1 MEFDNDKQ
9 DELSGPE
16 ASYTGDP
23 GTRLMLAYQG
33 GDESAFD
40 DLVEQYSGRVYALL
54 TRFLGTR
61 ERREDLVQEVFLR
74 VIRARERYQ
83 PTARFSTWLYRIVF
97 NLSVN
102 ESQRAGAKEHRSL
115 DHSFGG
121 EETSGPLEIED
132 GGVPD
137 PSSGLEQDDVV
148 RAVRQAISLLPE
160 TQRIALILAKYHDQP
175 YAEIATVLD
184 SSEKAVK
191 SLIHRA
197 RETLRTNLA
206 PFLKGELT

>member
-1 MEFDNDKQ
+1 MNSDDDNPS
-9 DELSGPE
+9 SGAGY
-16 ASYTGDP
+16 ASDP
-23 GTRLMLAYQG
+23 GTQLMLAYQG
-33 GDESAFD
+33 GEESAFD
-40 DLVEQYSGRVYALL
+40 ELVEQYSGRVFALL
-54 TRFLGTR
+54 TRFLGAR

-115 DHSFGG
+115 DATFGDEATG
-121 EETSGPLEIED
+121 GAFEIED

-137 PSSGLEQDDVV
+137 PSSGMEQQDVV
-148 RAVRQAISLLPE
+148 RAVRQAIALLPE

-175 YAEIATVLD
+175 YAEIAQVLD